1 MTTKTAPTNTDRIIA
16 RLHAQALRKEK
27 IAKRQ
32 PARFADYAKSLKK
45 ESEFLYKIID
55 CIEAL
60 QATITDI
67 RKAELYANQHPRNP

>member
-1 MTTKTAPTNTDRIIA
+1 MSDIDRIIA
-16 RLHAQALRKEK
+16 RLHAYALRKEK

-32 PARFADYAKSLKK
+32 PARFAKYAESVEK

-67 RKAELYANQHPRNP
+67 RKAELYANKHSRNP

>member
-1 MTTKTAPTNTDRIIA
+1 MSDTDRIIA
-16 RLHAQALRKEK
+16 RLHANALRKEK

-32 PARFADYAKSLKK
+32 PARFAEYAESLKK

-67 RKAELYANQHPRNP
+67 RKTELHANQHPRNP

>member
-1 MTTKTAPTNTDRIIA
+1 MTTKTAPANTDRIIA
-16 RLHAQALRKEK
+16 RLHAHALRKEK

-32 PARFADYAKSLKK
+32 PPRFAEYADSLKK

-55 CIEAL
+55 CIEEL

-67 RKAELYANQHPRNP
+67 RKAELNEDKHRCNP

>member
-1 MTTKTAPTNTDRIIA
+1 VSDTDRIIA
-16 RLHAQALRKEK
+16 RLHAHALRKEK

-32 PARFADYAKSLKK
+32 PARFAEYAESLKK

-60 QATITDI
+60 QATIIDI
-67 RKAELYANQHPRNP
+67 RKTELHANQHARNP

>member
-1 MTTKTAPTNTDRIIA
+1 VSDTDRIIA
-16 RLHAQALRKEK
+16 RLHAHALRKEK

-32 PARFADYAKSLKK
+32 PARFAEYAESLKK

-67 RKAELYANQHPRNP
+67 RKAELHANQHPRNP